1 VNRSQGIIISA
12 FDYGD
17 ARDVPLSPELMN
29 VPVLVDGGFQLRRI
43 LEKLEVERALEEW
56 LSIVA
61 NAAA

>member
-1 VNRSQGIIISA
+1 
-12 FDYGD
+12 
-17 ARDVPLSPELMN
+17 MN